1 MLDIDYT
8 GMFSYEK
15 VKEYINTCD
24 YNTNNELY
32 KKLYDYYLD
41 YHLTEFNTKQIIDI
55 KIILGISHKYNYEY
69 NKTKSLIY
77 RLSNELIQARFHL
90 AIPYLLFLKT
100 KAEKETYIDECIDY
114 YLIEDSELSLRSV
127 CNFLE
132 DVIELNNV
140 DKLKYREKYAD
151 TCMIQAKNNT
161 GIRANHWVCLAL
173 PQYKE
178 IGAKK
183 KYQEALKF
191 YNNNI
196 DSVIDEMGVQ
206 EFELGDTDLQKELY
220 KHEQT
225 IYLFIKNTIKD
236 ISDRIRALCTIIQ
249 FIGFGKHNYMYNPF
263 YVEEKKKEHVPS
275 LIDHCSIVTF
285 SGKKVVKSESW
296 EQKTNL
302 MGREMHRKMTIEPAI
317 NGFLDSEYNKKDLIN
332 SLLNSKLIFE
342 EDKVHI
348 EKAIQ
353 FFLDKEFDVFIY
365 IIIPNFEKLL
375 RNVLTLNGIPEY
387 TNKNADPKYQVTLNL
402 TETITKIK
410 EENLI
415 GINLINKCSQ
425 LLNEEDYENYR
436 NKLSH
441 REDDSIFTKTVAY
454 DLFLLL
460 IQLTQTYSDEYID
473 VLKVV
478 TTEQDNA

>member
-15 VKEYINTCD
+15 VKEYINTYD
-24 YNTNNELY
+24 YKTNIELY

-41 YHLTEFNTKQIIDI
+41 YHLSKFNIQEIIDI
-55 KIILGISHKYNYEY
+55 KIMLGISHKYNYEY
-69 NKTKSLIY
+69 DKTKLLIY

-90 AIPYLLFLKT
+90 GIPYLLFLKT
-100 KAEKETYIDECIDY
+100 KEEKETYIDECINY
-114 YLIEDSELSLRSV
+114 YLKENSELSLRSL

-151 TCMIQAKNNT
+151 VCMIQAKNNT

-173 PQYKE
+173 PKYKE

-183 KYQEALKF
+183 KYEDSLNF

-196 DSVIDEMGVQ
+196 DSVMDEMGFHQ
-206 EFELGDTDLQKELY
+206 FEIDDTNLQKELY
-220 KHEQT
+220 NYEQT
-225 IYLFIKNTIKD
+225 IYLFIKNNIKD
-236 ISDRIRALCTIIQ
+236 MSDRIRALCTIIQ
-249 FIGFGKHNYMYNPF
+249 FIGFGKHNYIYNPF
-263 YVEEKKKEHVPS
+263 YVEEKKKEYVPS
-275 LIDHCSIVTF
+275 LIDRCSIVTF

-317 NGFLDSEYNKKDLIN
+317 NGFLDSEYDREDLVR

-348 EKAIQ
+348 EKAIR
-353 FFLDKEFDVFIY
+353 FFLDKEYDVFIY

-375 RNVLTLNGIPEY
+375 RNILILNGIPDY

-402 TETITKIK
+402 TETITKIREGK
-410 EENLI
+410 LI
-415 GINLINKCSQ
+415 GVNLINKCSQ

-441 REDDSIFTKTVAY
+441 REDNSIFTRTVAY

-473 VLKVV
+473 VLKIQ
-478 TTEQDNA
+478 TTK